1 MHDAGKVGRGDRCER
16 ARATVGK
23 HGRRAL
29 AGWLDEAACVAAGAS
44 ERRGNGRGTGE
55 RTGAQ
60 GQRAAAA
67 IGAASYLINS
77 STNQLGHWQYQAA

>member
-1 MHDAGKVGRGDRCER
+1 VWRRVRVVGAIQG
-16 ARATVGK
+16 AN
-23 HGRRAL
+23 
-29 AGWLDEAACVAAGAS
+29 DEGTAEELGS
-44 ERRGNGRGTGE
+44 ERGSELGSELTGQAAE
-55 RTGAQ
+55 ARGAQ

>member
-1 MHDAGKVGRGDRCER
+1 MCGGGCEWTTGVG
-16 ARATVGK
+16 VG
-23 HGRRAL
+23 AIQ
-29 AGWLDEAACVAAGAS
+29 GA
-44 ERRGNGRGTGE
+44 NGEGTGSE
-55 RTGAQ
+55 LGSELTGQAAEARGAQ